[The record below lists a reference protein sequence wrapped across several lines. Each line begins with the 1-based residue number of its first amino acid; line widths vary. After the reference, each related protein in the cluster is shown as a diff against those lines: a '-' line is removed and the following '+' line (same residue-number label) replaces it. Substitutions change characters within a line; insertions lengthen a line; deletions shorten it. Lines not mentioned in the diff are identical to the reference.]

1 LRGATEGWCS
11 YSDTCFP
18 LTNRRASPNG
28 AQFGCKLLCG
38 NDLRGDCSGLA
49 RAILLSNMDIARPSV
64 AGQRRRR
71 QIIYAAV
78 GIVLVALVTMGLSRL
93 KPAAPTV
100 ERSTVW
106 VDTVKRGSVL
116 RQVRGLGTLVP
127 MEGSIQFLPAV
138 TEGRVDKILELP
150 GAQVKADTILLEM
163 SNPQLTQEALDAEWK
178 LKAAEADYK
187 NLEVAL
193 ASQVLAQKSLSAQAQ
208 SEYSQAKMQAD
219 IDSELA
225 KLGVIS
231 QLSMKVSNQKADQL
245 STQNDIEKQ
254 RLVNSSEVL
263 KAQLQAKQAEVE
275 EFRALSEL
283 KRSQLD
289 RLRVRAGIEGV
300 LQEQTLKIGQ
310 FVTPGTTLAKVVQPQ
325 RLKAELKIAE
335 TQAKDIQIGQP
346 ASVDTHNGVI
356 PGHVVRIDPSVVN
369 GTVTVDVTLDAKLPQ
384 GARPD
389 LSVDGTIDLEKMD
402 NVLYVGRPAFGQ
414 EQSTVGMF
422 RLEPDGNNALRAQ
435 VKLGRSS
442 VNTVEILQGLK
453 EGDQVILSD
462 MSRWDSYDRVRLE

>member
-1 LRGATEGWCS
+1 
-11 YSDTCFP
+11 
-18 LTNRRASPNG
+18 
-28 AQFGCKLLCG
+28 
-38 NDLRGDCSGLA
+38 
-49 RAILLSNMDIARPSV
+49 MDIARPDV
-64 AGQRRRR
+64 TRQKRRRR
-71 QIIYAAV
+71 ILYAAV
-78 GIVLVALVTMGLSRL
+78 GVALLVLVTMGLSRL
-93 KPAAPTV
+93 KPAAPSV

-106 VDTVKRGSVL
+106 VDTVKRGSIL

-138 TEGRVDKILELP
+138 TEGRVEKILELP
-150 GAQVKADTILLEM
+150 GAQVKSDTILLEM
-163 SNPQLTQEALDAEWK
+163 SNPQLSQEALDAGWK

-187 NLEVAL
+187 NFQVTL

-208 SEYSQAKMQAD
+208 SEYSQSKMQSD
-219 IDSELA
+219 IDTELA

-231 QLSMKVSNQKADQL
+231 QLSQKVSSQKAEEL
-245 STQNDIEKQ
+245 STRNDIEKQ
-254 RLVNSSEVL
+254 RLVNSNEVL
-263 KAQLQAKQAEVE
+263 VAQLQAKQAEVE
-275 EFRALSEL
+275 EFRALAKL
-283 KRSQLD
+283 KESQVD
-289 RLRVRAGIEGV
+289 RLRVRAGIDGV

-335 TQAKDIQIGQP
+335 TQAKDIQLGQP

-356 PGHVVRIDPSVVN
+356 HGHVVRIDPSVVN
-369 GTVTVDVTLDAKLPQ
+369 GTVSVDVALDGALPQ

-422 RLEPDGNNALRAQ
+422 RLEPDGNNAVRAQ
-435 VKLGRSS
+435 VRLGRSS

-453 EGDQVILSD
+453 EGDQVVLSD
-462 MSRWDSYDRVRLE
+462 MSRWDNFDRIRLE

>member
-1 LRGATEGWCS
+1 
-11 YSDTCFP
+11 
-18 LTNRRASPNG
+18 
-28 AQFGCKLLCG
+28 
-38 NDLRGDCSGLA
+38 
-49 RAILLSNMDIARPSV
+49 MDIARPDVS
-64 AGQRRRR
+64 RKKRRR
-71 QIIYAAV
+71 QIIYIGV
-78 GIVLVALVTMGLSRL
+78 GIVLLALVTMGLSRL

-127 MEGSIQFLPAV
+127 MEGSIQFLPAI

-150 GAQVKADTILLEM
+150 GAQVKADTVLLEM
-163 SNPQLTQEALDAEWK
+163 SNPQLSQEALDAEWK

-187 NLEVAL
+187 NLQVQL

-208 SEYSQAKMQAD
+208 SEYSQAKMQSD
-219 IDSELA
+219 IDNELA

-231 QLSMKVSNQKADQL
+231 QLSQKVSNQKTEEL
-245 STQNDIEKQ
+245 STRNDIEKQ
-254 RLVNSSEVL
+254 RLTNSTEVL
-263 KAQLQAKQAEVE
+263 TAQLQAKEAEVE
-275 EFRALSEL
+275 EFRALADL
-283 KRSQLD
+283 KKSQLD
-289 RLRVRAGIEGV
+289 RLKVRAGIDGV

-335 TQAKDIQIGQP
+335 TQAKDIQLGQP

-369 GTVTVDVTLDAKLPQ
+369 GTVTVDVALDSALPQ

-389 LSVDGTIDLEKMD
+389 LSVDGTIDLEKMQ

-422 RLEPDGNNALRAQ
+422 KLEPDGSNAVRAQ

-462 MSRWDSYDRVRLE
+462 MSRWDNFDRIRLE

>member
-1 LRGATEGWCS
+1 
-11 YSDTCFP
+11 
-18 LTNRRASPNG
+18 
-28 AQFGCKLLCG
+28 
-38 NDLRGDCSGLA
+38 
-49 RAILLSNMDIARPSV
+49 MDIARPSV

-71 QIIYAAV
+71 QIIYAGV
-78 GIVLVALVTMGLSRL
+78 GIMLVALVTMGLSRL

-150 GAQVKADTILLEM
+150 GAQVKADTVLLEL
-163 SNPQLTQEALDAEWK
+163 SNPQLTQEALDAQWK
-178 LKAAEADYK
+178 LKASEADYK

-231 QLSMKVSNQKADQL
+231 QLSMKVSNQKAEQL

-275 EFRALSEL
+275 EFRALSQL
-283 KRSQLD
+283 KQSQLD
-289 RLRVRAGIEGV
+289 RLRVRAGIDGV

-422 RLEPDGNNALRAQ
+422 KLEPDANNAVRAQ

-442 VNTVEILQGLK
+442 VNTVEILQGLR

>member
-1 LRGATEGWCS
+1 
-11 YSDTCFP
+11 
-18 LTNRRASPNG
+18 
-28 AQFGCKLLCG
+28 
-38 NDLRGDCSGLA
+38 
-49 RAILLSNMDIARPSV
+49 MDIARPSV

>member
-1 LRGATEGWCS
+1 
-11 YSDTCFP
+11 
-18 LTNRRASPNG
+18 
-28 AQFGCKLLCG
+28 
-38 NDLRGDCSGLA
+38 
-49 RAILLSNMDIARPSV
+49 MDIARPD
-64 AGQRRRR
+64 AARQKRRRR
-71 QIIYAAV
+71 IIYAAIGV
-78 GIVLVALVTMGLSRL
+78 VLLALVTMGLSRL

-106 VDTVKRGSVL
+106 VDTVKRGSIL

-127 MEGSIQFLPAV
+127 MEGSIQFLPAI
-138 TEGRVDKILELP
+138 TEGRVEKILELP
-150 GAQVKADTILLEM
+150 GAQVKPDTILLEM
-163 SNPQLTQEALDAEWK
+163 SNPQLSQEALDAEWK

-187 NLEVAL
+187 NLQVTL

-208 SEYSQAKMQAD
+208 SEYSQAKMQSD
-219 IDSELA
+219 IDAELA

-231 QLSMKVSNQKADQL
+231 QLSQKVSSQKAEEL
-245 STQNDIEKQ
+245 STRNDIEKQ
-254 RLVNSSEVL
+254 RLTNSNEVL
-263 KAQLQAKQAEVE
+263 VAQLQAKQAEVE
-275 EFRALSEL
+275 EFRALAKL
-283 KRSQLD
+283 KESQVD

-310 FVTPGTTLAKVVQPQ
+310 FVTPGTVLAKVVQPQ

-335 TQAKDIQIGQP
+335 TQAKDIQLGQP

-356 PGHVVRIDPSVVN
+356 HGHVVRIDPSVVN
-369 GTVTVDVTLDAKLPQ
+369 GTVSVDVALDGALPQ

-422 RLEPDGNNALRAQ
+422 KLEPDGNNAVRAQ

-462 MSRWDSYDRVRLE
+462 MSRWDNFDRIRLD

>member
-1 LRGATEGWCS
+1 
-11 YSDTCFP
+11 
-18 LTNRRASPNG
+18 
-28 AQFGCKLLCG
+28 
-38 NDLRGDCSGLA
+38 
-49 RAILLSNMDIARPSV
+49 MDIARPNV
-64 AGQRRRR
+64 ARQKRRR
-71 QIIYAAV
+71 QIIYIAV
-78 GIVLVALVTMGLSRL
+78 GIVLLALVTMGLSRL

-106 VDTVKRGSVL
+106 IDTVKRGSVL

-127 MEGSIQFLPAV
+127 MEGSIQWIPAI
-138 TEGRVDKILELP
+138 TDGRVDKILELP
-150 GAQVKADTILLEM
+150 GTAVKPDTVLLEM
-163 SNPQLTQEALDAEWK
+163 SNPQLQQETLDARLK
-178 LKAAEADYK
+178 LKADEADYK
-187 NLEVAL
+187 NLQTQL

-219 IDSELA
+219 IDTELA

-231 QLSMKVSNQKADQL
+231 QLSQKVSSQKAEEL
-245 STQNDIEKQ
+245 ATRNDIEKQ

-263 KAQLQAKQAEVE
+263 QAQLQAKQAEVE
-275 EFRALSEL
+275 QIRALAQL
-283 KRSQLD
+283 KEEQFAK
-289 RLRVRAGIEGV
+289 LRVRAGIAGV
-300 LQEQTLKIGQ
+300 LQELPLKVGQ
-310 FVTPGTTLAKVVQPQ
+310 WVTPGTTLAKVVQPQ

-335 TQAKDIQIGQP
+335 TQAKDIQLGQP

-356 PGHVVRIDPSVVN
+356 SGHVTRIDPSVQN
-369 GTVTVDVTLDAKLPQ
+369 GTVTVDVALDSALPQ

-389 LSVDGTIDLEKMD
+389 LSVDGTIDLEKME

-422 RLEPDGNNALRAQ
+422 KLEPDGTTAVRAQ

-453 EGDQVILSD
+453 QGDQVILSD
-462 MSRWDSYDRVRLE
+462 MSRWDNFDRIRLE

>member
-1 LRGATEGWCS
+1 
-11 YSDTCFP
+11 
-18 LTNRRASPNG
+18 
-28 AQFGCKLLCG
+28 
-38 NDLRGDCSGLA
+38 
-49 RAILLSNMDIARPSV
+49 MDIARPNV
-64 AGQRRRR
+64 ARQKRRR
-71 QIIYAAV
+71 QIIYIAV
-78 GIVLVALVTMGLSRL
+78 GIVLLALVTMGLSRL

-150 GAQVKADTILLEM
+150 GAQVKADTILLEL
-163 SNPQLTQEALDAEWK
+163 SNPQLTQEALDAAWK
-178 LKAAEADYK
+178 LKASEADYK
-187 NLEVAL
+187 NLQVQL

-208 SEYSQAKMQAD
+208 SEYSQAKMQSD
-219 IDSELA
+219 IDTELA

-231 QLSMKVSNQKADQL
+231 QLSQKVSSQKAEEL
-245 STQNDIEKQ
+245 STRNDIEKQ
-254 RLVNSSEVL
+254 RLTNSSEVL
-263 KAQLQAKQAEVE
+263 VAQLQAKQAEVE
-275 EFRALSEL
+275 EFRALAEL
-283 KRSQLD
+283 KKSQLD
-289 RLRVRAGIEGV
+289 RLRVRAGIDGV

-335 TQAKDIQIGQP
+335 TQAKDIQLGQP

-369 GTVTVDVTLDAKLPQ
+369 GTVTVDVALDSALPQ

-389 LSVDGTIDLEKMD
+389 LSVDGTIDLEKMQD
-402 NVLYVGRPAFGQ
+402 VLYVGRPAFGQ

-422 RLEPDGNNALRAQ
+422 KLEPDGNNAVRAQ

-462 MSRWDSYDRVRLE
+462 MSRWDNFDRIRLE

>member
-1 LRGATEGWCS
+1 
-11 YSDTCFP
+11 
-18 LTNRRASPNG
+18 
-28 AQFGCKLLCG
+28 
-38 NDLRGDCSGLA
+38 
-49 RAILLSNMDIARPSV
+49 MDIARPDVS
-64 AGQRRRR
+64 RKKRRR
-71 QIIYAAV
+71 QIVYIAV
-78 GIVLVALVTMGLSRL
+78 GIVLLALVTMGLSRL

-138 TEGRVDKILELP
+138 TEGRVDKILQLP
-150 GAQVKADTILLEM
+150 GAQVKADTILLEL
-163 SNPQLTQEALDAEWK
+163 SNPQLTQEALDSEWK
-178 LKAAEADYK
+178 LKASEADYK
-187 NLEVAL
+187 NLQVAL

-208 SEYSQAKMQAD
+208 SEYSQAKMQSD
-219 IDSELA
+219 IDNELA

-231 QLSMKVSNQKADQL
+231 QLSQKVSSQKTEEL
-245 STQNDIEKQ
+245 STRNDIEKQ
-254 RLVNSSEVL
+254 RLTNSSEVL
-263 KAQLQAKQAEVE
+263 IAQLQAKQAEVE
-275 EFRALSEL
+275 EFRALAEL
-283 KRSQLD
+283 KKSQLD
-289 RLRVRAGIEGV
+289 RLRVRAGIDGV
-300 LQEQTLKIGQ
+300 LQEQTLKNGQ
-310 FVTPGTTLAKVVQPQ
+310 YVTPGTTLAKVVQPQ

-335 TQAKDIQIGQP
+335 TQAKDIQLGQP

-369 GTVTVDVTLDAKLPQ
+369 GTVTVDVALDSALPQ

-389 LSVDGTIDLEKMD
+389 LSVDGTIDLEKMQ

-422 RLEPDGNNALRAQ
+422 KLETDGSNAVRAQ

-462 MSRWDSYDRVRLE
+462 MSRWDNFDRIRLE

>member
-1 LRGATEGWCS
+1 
-11 YSDTCFP
+11 
-18 LTNRRASPNG
+18 
-28 AQFGCKLLCG
+28 
-38 NDLRGDCSGLA
+38 
-49 RAILLSNMDIARPSV
+49 MDIARPNI
-64 AGQRRRR
+64 ARQKRRR
-71 QIIYAAV
+71 QIIYIAV
-78 GIVLVALVTMGLSRL
+78 GIVLLVLVTMGLSRL

-106 VDTVKRGSVL
+106 IDTVKRGSVL

-127 MEGSIQFLPAV
+127 MEGSIQWIPAI
-138 TEGRVDKILELP
+138 TEGRVEKIIELP
-150 GAQVKADTILLEM
+150 GTSVKPDTVLLEM
-163 SNPQLTQEALDAEWK
+163 SNPQLHQETLDASLK
-178 LKAAEADYK
+178 LKADEADYK
-187 NLEVAL
+187 NLQTQL
-193 ASQVLAQKSLSAQAQ
+193 ASQVLAQKSLAAQAQ

-219 IDSELA
+219 IDTQLA

-231 QLSMKVSNQKADQL
+231 ELSMKVSNQKADQL

-263 KAQLQAKQAEVE
+263 KAQLQAKQAELEQV
-275 EFRALSEL
+275 RALAQL
-283 KRSQLD
+283 KQEQFD
-289 RLRVRAGIEGV
+289 KLRVRAGIAGV
-300 LQEQTLKIGQ
+300 LQELPLKVGQ
-310 FVTPGTTLAKVVQPQ
+310 WVTPGTTLAKVVQPQ

-335 TQAKDIQIGQP
+335 TQAKDIQLGQP

-356 PGHVVRIDPSVVN
+356 SGHVTRIDPSVQN
-369 GTVTVDVTLDAKLPQ
+369 GTVTVDVALDSALPQ

-389 LSVDGTIDLEKMD
+389 LSVDGTIDLEKME

-422 RLEPDGNNALRAQ
+422 KLEPDGNNAVRAQ
-435 VKLGRSS
+435 VRLGRSS

-462 MSRWDSYDRVRLE
+462 MSRWDNFDRIRLE